1 MKCFLLEVPR
11 IWIYNYCMVNEMRE
25 KVRAEQEQWID
36 DEISKVYWA
45 FADDIGDE
53 SSEQLN
59 EYLNGPFKVRLQSI
73 LWEDYKAYGE
83 VK

>member
-1 MKCFLLEVPR
+1 MELEVPR
-11 IWIYNYCMVNEMRE
+11 KRADNICMMNEMRK

-45 FADDIGDE
+45 FADGIGDE

-73 LWEDYKAYGE
+73 LWEDYKAYID
-83 VK
+83 VTPN